1 MNKKIPPKMI
11 PVWEFFVANA
21 YQEEF
26 EISITDI
33 ATKIKKS
40 RYLIIKSINHLEAMG
55 ILHVQR
61 GLYGDSKRSH
71 VYFVAD
77 KDYE

>member
-1 MNKKIPPKMI
+1 MKKIPPKMI

-26 EISITDI
+26 EISITEI
-33 ATKIKKS
+33 AKLIKKS
-40 RYLIIKSINHLEAMG
+40 RYLIIKSINHLEEMG

-61 GLYGDSKRSH
+61 NLYGDSKRSH
-71 VYFVAD
+71 VYFVSD
-77 KDYE
+77 KDYD